1 MKITKME
8 AIPFYISFK
17 PEFYFPFSMRTTEYF
32 DGIVVRIHTDDG
44 LVGLSEAPSRPY
56 IYGETPRSMVTAVEE
71 KLAPSLI
78 GMNPFDLEKIH
89 HHLEQLKQNLTAKAA
104 IDIALHDI
112 MGKATGLPVY
122 RMLGGWNEGKVSVS
136 WMMGIKEPGEMAQ
149 EAVDFYQKGFKAFK
163 IKAGLDPQQDVV
175 NFRAVREAVGKEA
188 ILYIDA
194 NQGYSPFDAIRAIK
208 GMEPYGIA
216 WVEEPVPISAGER
229 RRKVAQEISV
239 PILGDESCFTPS
251 MVAKEIESG
260 VIGLV
265 LIKVAR
271 TGYYQSRK
279 IIHLCEQ
286 AGIPCLIGSQGDTG
300 VGTIA
305 ALHLAK
311 AFKNIKYPIEN
322 SYFLRLQGEL
332 LKEPLVIKDGL
343 MEIPE
348 KPGLGIEIDERKLE
362 QYRVHF

>member
-1 MKITKME
+1 MKIAKIE
-8 AIPFYISFK
+8 AIPFFIPFK
-17 PEFYFPFSMRTTEYF
+17 PEFYFPFSMRTTEF
-32 DGIVVRIHTDDG
+32 VDGVLVRVHTDDG

-56 IYGETPRSMVTAVEE
+56 LYGETPQSMVTAVVE
-71 KLAPSLI
+71 KLAPSII
-78 GMNPFDLEKIH
+78 GMSPFELEKIH
-89 HHLEQLKQNLTAKAA
+89 YKMDQLKQNLTVKAA

-112 MGKATGLPVY
+112 MGQFIGIPVY
-122 RMLGGWNEGKVSVS
+122 RMLGGWNEGKVPVS
-136 WMMGIKEPGEMAQ
+136 WMMGIKEPKEMAK
-149 EAVDFYQKGFKAFK
+149 EASNFYEKGFKAFK
-163 IKAGLDPQQDVV
+163 IKTGLNPQQDLI
-175 NFRAVREAVGKEA
+175 NFRAIREAVGNEA
-188 ILYIDA
+188 ILYIDP
-194 NQGYSPFDAIRAIK
+194 NQAYSPFDAIWVIK
-208 GMEPYGIA
+208 GMEQYGIA
-216 WVEEPVPISAGER
+216 WAEEPVLISAGER
-229 RRKVAQEISV
+229 RRRVAQSISI

-251 MVAKEIESG
+251 MVAREIESG

-305 ALHLAK
+305 ALHMAK

-322 SYFLRLQGEL
+322 SYFLRLEDEL

-343 MEIPE
+343 MEISE
-348 KPGLGIEIDERKLE
+348 KPGLGIEIDEKKL
-362 QYRVHF
+362 QRYRTHL